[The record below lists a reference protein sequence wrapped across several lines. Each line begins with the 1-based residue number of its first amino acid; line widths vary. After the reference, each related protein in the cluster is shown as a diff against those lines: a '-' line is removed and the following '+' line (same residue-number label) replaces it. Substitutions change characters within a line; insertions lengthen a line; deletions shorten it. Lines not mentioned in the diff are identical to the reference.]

1 MSIFGYYFVSSL
13 LREAGWPSKQ
23 GVFRGEAY
31 DTTIADAAI
40 DQMVD
45 WAASLGA
52 GRTGI
57 ALQIIAE
64 IFRDRDWEGEG
75 APRIETFITGA
86 RESWDRMPK
95 AALRQIVQPIRLAS
109 AFGTSITPQNFQD
122 SRLQTALEQN
132 VLEALL
138 WGLANP
144 DRFAMWYAGA
154 AQRQQSSL
162 DVMRKAGL
170 ATGPLPALPEF
181 FDQSEAVVRNYE
193 REVGTLPEIPKKLL
207 FDARALGV
215 KVADSD

>member
-1 MSIFGYYFVSSL
+1 MSIFGYYFVGSL
-13 LREAGWPSKQ
+13 LREAGWPRKQ
-23 GVFRGEAY
+23 GVLRREAY

-52 GRTGI
+52 GRPRI

-64 IFRDRDWEGEG
+64 MFRDRDWQGEG
-75 APRIETFITGA
+75 APQIEKFITGA
-86 RESWDRMPK
+86 GESWDQMPK
-95 AALRQIVQPIRLAS
+95 EAPREIVEPIRLQS
-109 AFGTSITPQNFQD
+109 AFGMSIILRDFQD
-122 SRLQTALEQN
+122 SRLRTALEQN

-162 DVMRKAGL
+162 DVMQKAGL
-170 ATGPLPALPEF
+170 ATGPLPPLPEF

-207 FDARALGV
+207 FDSRGLGV